1 MPAVVASAQADPSLT
16 LSFLEDLSSTT
27 STHQG
32 KQCVLGQSSQSFSVD
47 ETHSS
52 TQLRDNTTTHTVKS
66 KYHSHSHSVDDEH
79 TGFSS
84 LRNEPELSMM
94 CSSALPFCGGVDDST
109 TVVAVVPEEEDR
121 HDNDN
126 QEDDDDDVLVR
137 RHQEQERR
145 QRPEPF
151 VEEPEAQEQ
160 RLALTDT
167 TPQAAFSSKENK
179 KSPPPLVRSKKTITR
194 EVEEDNI
201 PPPPMAHVTFASP
214 SSAGVPSLVDNK
226 SSKTR
231 KTSKTKEPKLVE
243 QLAITSTQ
251 DNNNIEVEQT
261 LTPLSNRLIK
271 RRLLARRTDSS
282 SSDDPWLTLTPKH
295 KKNQKRPWRL
305 LKRRLTKKKKHP
317 SSSGGAT
324 GSSLVVTCVRVLASK
339 QDQQEEQQQEEPLQ
353 QEREKTNEI
362 AEEEL
367 TLWDKLL
374 LNPFWVFSTSNSTS
388 NSEVQ
393 PRNDTIQKNQE
404 PQRQGALTA
413 QPKQYDDEISE
424 LGMTDFKGY
433 QD

>member
-1 MPAVVASAQADPSLT
+1 MPVATQADPSLT
-16 LSFLEDLSSTT
+16 LSFLDDLSVSTEE
-27 STHQG
+27 STRG
-32 KQCVLGQSSQSFSVD
+32 PGTKQSSRVGQSFSID
-47 ETHSS
+47 ETTHSS
-52 TQLRDNTTTHTVKS
+52 TQLRDNTTVK
-66 KYHSHSHSVDDEH
+66 YHSHSVDDEH

-94 CSSALPFCGGVDDST
+94 CSSALPFCGGVDDTT
-109 TVVAVVPEEEDR
+109 TVVAVVPEQEGR
-121 HDNDN
+121 HDSDN
-126 QEDDDDDVLVR
+126 QNDDDDDVLVR
-137 RHQEQERR
+137 RHQEDQERR

-151 VEEPEAQEQ
+151 VAVDDEE
-160 RLALTDT
+160 RLAPP
-167 TPQAAFSSKENK
+167 TPQAFTNK
-179 KSPPPLVRSKKTITR
+179 KHKKAPKPLVRSKAMKTTK
-194 EVEEDNI
+194 EVEEDNV

-214 SSAGVPSLVDNK
+214 SSACVPSLVDNK